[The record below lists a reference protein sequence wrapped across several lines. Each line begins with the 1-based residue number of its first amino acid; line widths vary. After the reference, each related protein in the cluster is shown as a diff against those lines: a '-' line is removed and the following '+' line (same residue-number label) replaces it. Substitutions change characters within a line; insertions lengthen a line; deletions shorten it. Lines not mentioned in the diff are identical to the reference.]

1 MAYGSFSI
9 SRIETLA
16 GDHDSDKSIERVELT
31 TLPLCQRS
39 VEIRGDRVTQL
50 LTRMGAM
57 SLVYFVIKESIW
69 LSFGVELRD
78 LSAIDVEKITD
89 DSN

>member
-1 MAYGSFSI
+1 
-9 SRIETLA
+9 
-16 GDHDSDKSIERVELT
+16 
-31 TLPLCQRS
+31 
-39 VEIRGDRVTQL
+39 
-50 LTRMGAM
+50 M